1 MMQRWE
7 MDVCGSVSGEW
18 TYIKSLCFCFNN
30 PIRYI
35 DLDGRWAGDF
45 VNEDGK
51 VIGNDGINDNK
62 VYLLKTTKTEF
73 DSGAPSAGISK
84 NTLKATIAFIKKIV
98 EILRRFKMTEL
109 HMIIV

>member
-1 MMQRWE
+1 